1 MYSKTLFILCRHN
14 HKNGVDFDFNLLGA
28 QLLMS
33 QICFKHRL
41 QEHILSGLW
50 YSQKCWITVFAL
62 NALLWNAHNNMK
74 LRADYAFLKAEIPW
88 KVFVNPIIPAD
99 LPSIQIMWRSKD
111 ATSP

>member
-50 YSQKCWITVFAL
+50 YSQKC
-62 NALLWNAHNNMK
+62 
-74 LRADYAFLKAEIPW
+74 
-88 KVFVNPIIPAD
+88 
-99 LPSIQIMWRSKD
+99 
-111 ATSP
+111 